1 MREIMMEAGFPEDA
15 VEDLLEKA
23 EKLKENGKWET
34 LMALAEE
41 TMDAYPG
48 KNLLDEKLEKAEAME
63 EKTGISRYT
72 LDMLMLLQCWKV
84 LKKRYEEK
92 GMSVELFDNALKDAA
107 YKLQECRAVYGINGT
122 FVGGWNQGFFAM
134 TRFALGRLQF
144 EMLNYP
150 FDEPFVQDGV
160 TVKKRDPVIN
170 MHIPSSGPLRK
181 EAAEDAIR
189 QAAEFFGKE
198 FPDGRPVFVMASW
211 LLDTDLMK
219 LLPEGNTRE
228 FVKRFTVLQ
237 VNKSD
242 VFEDGWRVFTN
253 EWTEEFE
260 KLPGRTKLQRAIRG
274 YLQQGGKLG
283 YGYGIFIG

>member
-34 LMALAEE
+34 LVALAEE

-122 FVGGWNQGFFAM
+122 FVG
-134 TRFALGRLQF
+134 
-144 EMLNYP
+144 
-150 FDEPFVQDGV
+150 
-160 TVKKRDPVIN
+160 
-170 MHIPSSGPLRK
+170 
-181 EAAEDAIR
+181 
-189 QAAEFFGKE
+189 
-198 FPDGRPVFVMASW
+198 
-211 LLDTDLMK
+211 
-219 LLPEGNTRE
+219 
-228 FVKRFTVLQ
+228 
-237 VNKSD
+237 
-242 VFEDGWRVFTN
+242 RV
-253 EWTEEFE
+253 ES
-260 KLPGRTKLQRAIRG
+260 
-274 YLQQGGKLG
+274 
-283 YGYGIFIG
+283 GIFCHDPICLGASAV